1 MNLYFYL
8 TVETE
13 PIVDSDIILLQT
25 TNMQVKKRTSSRHA
39 RAHAKKLKTTGKA
52 ISVF

>member
-1 MNLYFYL
+1 MQTWTYFYL

-13 PIVDSDIILLQT
+13 PIVDSDILQT
-25 TNMQVKKRTSSRHA
+25 TNMQVKKWTSSRHA

-52 ISVF
+52 LSVF